1 MIRIRLDNMYSD
13 EYFDFE
19 TVEKF
24 AEAAVFFVNNKKS
37 FEVTFTN
44 EEDKDNENG
53 DQ

>member
-1 MIRIRLDNMYSD
+1 MIRVRLNCMFSD

-24 AEAAVFFVNNKKS
+24 TEAAVFFVNNKKS